1 MVECAMSA
9 NDESLV
15 AFLKCYNPPLQ
26 SSSNCEDVFSQL
38 QDSVQ
43 RSGKSDSGSITN
55 LASVS
60 IRGVQK
66 KAESAGVQ
74 TVTLRSEDFEG
85 NEVRGLKSSIFRPD
99 SCAASCLVS
108 T

>member
-1 MVECAMSA
+1 MVECAKSA
-9 NDESLV
+9 SDESLLS
-15 AFLKCYNPPLQ
+15 FLKCYNPAIQ
-26 SSSNCEDVFSQL
+26 SSSNCEDIFAQL

-60 IRGVQK
+60 IRGVHK
-66 KAESAGVQ
+66 KAESTESVE

-85 NEVRGLKSSIFRPD
+85 NEVRALKSSIFRPD
-99 SCAASCLVS
+99 SCAASCLV
-108 T
+108 